1 MRTLFTKSFLSSW
14 SATQMDGTKQDSP
27 GKEITPVRRTMRPEA
42 LSALDPL
49 YSDSNVTER

>member
-1 MRTLFTKSFLSSW
+1 
-14 SATQMDGTKQDSP
+14 MDGTKQDSP
-27 GKEITPVRRTMRPEA
+27 GKEITPVCRTMRQEA

>member
-1 MRTLFTKSFLSSW
+1 
-14 SATQMDGTKQDSP
+14 MDGTKQDSP
-27 GKEITPVRRTMRPEA
+27 GKDITPVRRTMRPEA